1 MPYVRKNKCVYNKKT
16 GKKVGCS
23 KDVSTAK
30 KYLKALYAAEED
42 EETFNDVVNQL
53 LNIKD

>member
-42 EETFNDVVNQL
+42 EETFNNVVKQIL
-53 LNIKD
+53 ADKE